1 MEYYFFGNEKAY
13 VYIIYKLACYQSKLL
28 SLNGDQL
35 VSKRGASLAGRTTI
49 IKQFGNRKVI
59 LADSVTAA
67 TDQNRGDVLVCGSHC
82 GANVGQ
88 IAATNKIGAMIGND
102 AGMGKNNAG
111 IAGLA
116 ICDAHDI
123 PAAAVASMS
132 AVIGSGVS
140 TYEEGEVS
148 AVNHLAAKMG
158 VSEGM
163 SAKQAAERFLEKLVK
178 KTTPKALS

>member
-1 MEYYFFGNEKAY
+1 MIKSSQQG
-13 VYIIYKLACYQSKLL
+13 VRPLA
-28 SLNGDQL
+28 DQ
-35 VSKRGASLAGRTTI
+35 TTI
-49 IKQFGNRKVI
+49 IKQSGGRKVI
-59 LADSVTAA
+59 IADSVTAT
-67 TDQNRGDVLVCGSHC
+67 TDQNRGDVLVCGSHF

-116 ICDAHDI
+116 ICDAHNI

-148 AVNHLAAKMG
+148 AVNSLAARLG

-163 SAKQAAERFLEKLVK
+163 SAKHAAERFLETLVK
-178 KTTPKALS
+178 KLPRKS

>member
-1 MEYYFFGNEKAY
+1 MTA
-13 VYIIYKLACYQSKLL
+13 
-28 SLNGDQL
+28 
-35 VSKRGASLAGRTTI
+35 TT
-49 IKQFGNRKVI
+49 N
-59 LADSVTAA
+59 
-67 TDQNRGDVLVCGSHC
+67 QNRGDVLVCGSHC

-88 IAATNKIGAMIGND
+88 IAVTNNIGAIIGND

-116 ICDAHDI
+116 ICDTHNI

-148 AVNHLAAKMG
+148 AVNNLAANLG

-163 SAKQAAERFLEKLVK
+163 SAKHAAERFLETLCQNTTTK
-178 KTTPKALS
+178 KQS

>member
-1 MEYYFFGNEKAY
+1 MINSSQQGE
-13 VYIIYKLACYQSKLL
+13 LP
-28 SLNGDQL
+28 
-35 VSKRGASLAGRTTI
+35 LAGKTTS
-49 IKQFGNRKVI
+49 IKQSGDRKI
-59 LADSVTAA
+59 IIADSVTAA

-82 GANVGQ
+82 GVNVGQ
-88 IAATNKIGAMIGND
+88 IAATIKIGAMIGND

-123 PAAAVASMS
+123 PAAAVAAMS
-132 AVIGSGVS
+132 AAIGSGVS

-148 AVNHLAAKMG
+148 AVNSLAAGLG

-163 SAKQAAERFLEKLVK
+163 SAKHAAERFLETLVK

>member
-1 MEYYFFGNEKAY
+1 VQDRDIFGP
-13 VYIIYKLACYQSKLL
+13 LL
-28 SLNGDQL
+28 SDGVNRILKANYYHQTMIKSSQQG
-35 VSKRGASLAGRTTI
+35 VRPLAGKTTI
-49 IKQFGNRKVI
+49 IKQLGDRRI
-59 LADSVTAA
+59 IIADSVTAA
-67 TDQNRGDVLVCGSHC
+67 TDKNRGDVLVCGSHC

-88 IAATNKIGAMIGND
+88 IAATNKIGALIGND

-116 ICDAHDI
+116 ICDTHDI

-148 AVNHLAAKMG
+148 AVNSLAARLG

-163 SAKQAAERFLEKLVK
+163 SAKQAAERFLETLAK
-178 KTTPKALS
+178 KTTPKEQS

>member
-1 MEYYFFGNEKAY
+1 MINSSQQG
-13 VYIIYKLACYQSKLL
+13 V
-28 SLNGDQL
+28 
-35 VSKRGASLAGRTTI
+35 RPLAGKTTS
-49 IKQFGNRKVI
+49 IKQSGDRKVI
-59 LADSVTAA
+59 IADSVTAA

-148 AVNHLAAKMG
+148 AVNSLAARLG

-163 SAKQAAERFLEKLVK
+163 SAKHAAERFLETLAK
-178 KTTPKALS
+178 KTTPKELS

>member
-1 MEYYFFGNEKAY
+1 MAGTTTSVK
-13 VYIIYKLACYQSKLL
+13 QS
-28 SLNGDQL
+28 GY
-35 VSKRGASLAGRTTI
+35 
-49 IKQFGNRKVI
+49 RKVI
-59 LADSVTAA
+59 IANSVTAA
-67 TDQNRGDVLVCGSHC
+67 TDKNNGDVLVCGSHC

-88 IAATNKIGAMIGND
+88 IAATKKIGAMIGND

-140 TYEEGEVS
+140 TYEEGKVS
-148 AVNHLAAKMG
+148 AVNGLAARLG

-163 SAKQAAERFLEKLVK
+163 SAKEAADRFLERLSENTIPKL
-178 KTTPKALS
+178 TS

>member
-1 MEYYFFGNEKAY
+1 M
-13 VYIIYKLACYQSKLL
+13 
-28 SLNGDQL
+28 
-35 VSKRGASLAGRTTI
+35 AGKTTS
-49 IKQFGNRKVI
+49 IKQSGDRKVI
-59 LADSVTAA
+59 IADSVTAA
-67 TDQNRGDVLVCGSHC
+67 TDKNRGDVLVCGSHC

-88 IAATNKIGAMIGND
+88 IAAANKIGAMIGND

-140 TYEEGEVS
+140 TYEEGKVS
-148 AVNHLAAKMG
+148 AVNILAASLG

-163 SAKQAAERFLEKLVK
+163 SAKQAADRFLETLAKKPSRKCSHTSKL
-178 KTTPKALS
+178 